1 MRVRYWRLGITE
13 VLEARYPVEKANHG
27 EIKCILGEYAH
38 VGIFWFKYGTPYEK
52 EPVHGI
58 SFYYNEIPPEIFQE
72 IIDFLHTK
80 FGGKVLYRQ
89 TRVFL
94 QGSKE
99 FADPNSIGILA
110 NELSL
115 KFNAPVE
122 ITIEFEK
129 VIEKEREQNTF
140 NLPPGKALP
149 IVGPD

>member
-1 MRVRYWRLGITE
+1 
-13 VLEARYPVEKANHG
+13 
-27 EIKCILGEYAH
+27 
-38 VGIFWFKYGTPYEK
+38 
-52 EPVHGI
+52 
-58 SFYYNEIPPEIFQE
+58 
-72 IIDFLHTK
+72 
-80 FGGKVLYRQ
+80 
-89 TRVFL
+89 L